1 MFSSSRRVGVAFFL
15 AVLLVSLGSCAKLRA
30 QGASSAAAGQTA
42 NPLDPAMPSGSIFLR
57 KYPGNY
63 TAFKLMGA
71 GGTTIVMDPFV
82 MDERVRAD
90 AVSISHGHLDHA
102 DVSMLEK
109 GCAFA
114 EAPAGMSVKG
124 AVLMGFPGV
133 HDKGDADLTNVMRLI
148 ELDGFRLVHFGAQ
161 AEIPSQDI
169 LDRMGKVDIAIVQVF
184 RMYGQKMTVD
194 EVEILVKSIGA
205 RIVIPAHGDTGT
217 TPLLAAA
224 LGAELRKIPSGR
236 LLIDRD
242 MLSPDSPIIV
252 VDMDTAMP

>member
-1 MFSSSRRVGVAFFL
+1 MAYSPRRVGAAVFF
-15 AVLLVSLGSCAKLRA
+15 AVLLVSLCSCAKLRA
-30 QGASSAAAGQTA
+30 QGASSAAAGPTA
-42 NPLDPAMPSGSIFLR
+42 NPLDPAIPAGSIFLR
-57 KYPGNY
+57 KYPGGY

-71 GGTTIVMDPFV
+71 GGTTIVMDPFLL
-82 MDERVRAD
+82 DERVRAD
-90 AVSISHGHLDHA
+90 VVSISHGHLDHA
-102 DVSMLEK
+102 DLSMVEK

-114 EAPAGMSVKG
+114 EAPAGMSAKG
-124 AVLMGFPGV
+124 AVLTGFPGV
-133 HDKGDADLTNVMRLI
+133 HNKGDAELTNVMRLI

-161 AEIPSQDI
+161 AEIPSQEI

-194 EVEILVKSIGA
+194 EVEILVKSVGA
-205 RIVIPAHGDTGT
+205 RIVIPAHGDAST

-236 LLIDRD
+236 LLVDRA

-252 VDMDTAMP
+252 VDMDTALP